1 MRSMQVSRTEINPTK
16 VKLAISATE
25 AELAPI
31 KRHTLSH
38 FAKATKI
45 AGFRAGKAPAS
56 LLEKNVDSKA
66 MADEFLEHAMSD
78 LYSKAIADQKLR
90 PVSQPKVELKRFV
103 PYSTLEFEVE
113 VEVIGNISLSDY
125 KKIKLAKTPV
135 LITADDVNKVLSN
148 LRQRSAQRLE
158 VTAAAKDGDE
168 ALIDFEGRDDNQ
180 QSIQGADG
188 KDYPLLLGSSTFI
201 PGFEEHIVGAKTGEV
216 KKFTIPFPDDYG
228 VKALQ
233 RKKVTFEVT
242 IKKVSE
248 LKIPKLDDQFA
259 VQAGPFKKLSE
270 LKADIKKQLK
280 LEQETKALRDYQ
292 DELVRNITA
301 GSNVDI
307 PKSMIDGQIIGME
320 EEEKRNLAYRGQ
332 TWKEHLK
339 EEAIDEEQHRERQR
353 PQAEERVKAGLI
365 LSEIAQLEGLEVT
378 DSEIDERLEALK
390 TQYQD
395 GAMQEELA
403 KPQARDDI
411 AGRLLAEKTIA
422 KLVEYS
428 TRRN

>member
-1 MRSMQVSRTEINPTK
+1 MQISKTELSSTK
-16 VKLAISATE
+16 IKLTISATE
-25 AELAPI
+25 TEVEPI
-31 KRHTLSH
+31 KRHVLSH

-56 LLEKNVDSKA
+56 ILEKNVDQRA

-78 LYSKAIADQKLR
+78 LYRRAIDGQKLR
-90 PVSQPKVELKRFV
+90 PASQPKVELKKFV

-125 KKIKLAKTPV
+125 KKIKLAKPPV
-135 LITADDVNKVLSN
+135 LITADDVKKVLSN
-148 LRQRSAQRLE
+148 LLQRSAERVEVQRQAKTGDE
-158 VTAAAKDGDE
+158 VT
-168 ALIDFEGRDDNQ
+168 IDFDGRDDKQ
-180 QSIQGADG
+180 QPIKGADG

-201 PGFEEHIVGAKTGEV
+201 PGFEEHIVGTKIAEV
-216 KKFTIPFPDDYG
+216 KKFTIPFPADYG

-233 RKKVTFEVT
+233 GKKVTFDVV

-248 LKIPKLDDQFA
+248 LKIAKLDDQFA

-280 LEQETKALRDYQ
+280 TEQETKILRDYQ

-301 GSNVDI
+301 GSSADI

-320 EEEKRNLAYRGQ
+320 EEEKRNLTYRGQ
-332 TWKEHLK
+332 TWQEHLK
-339 EEAIDEEQHRERQR
+339 EEGINEEQHRERQR

-365 LSEIAQLEGLEVT
+365 LSEIAQLESLEVT

-390 TQYQD
+390 TQYKD
-395 GAMQEELA
+395 GAMQDELA
-403 KPQARDDI
+403 KPEARDDI

-422 KLVEYS
+422 RLVEYS
-428 TRRN
+428 SGSKK